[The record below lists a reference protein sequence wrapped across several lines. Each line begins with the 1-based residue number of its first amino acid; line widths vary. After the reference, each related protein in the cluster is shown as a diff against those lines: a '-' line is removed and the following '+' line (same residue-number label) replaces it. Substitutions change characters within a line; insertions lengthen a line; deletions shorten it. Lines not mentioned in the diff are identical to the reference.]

1 MKAPERRQWR
11 RSGVFR
17 SHPLSTYAIFSE
29 KVTFRSE
36 IFVFR
41 KILRTYLID
50 DPLLLTL
57 NMFEHISHLLLV
69 FLLLIL
75 SRQMPAGLPP

>member
-1 MKAPERRQWR
+1 MKTPERRQWR

-17 SHPLSTYAIFSE
+17 SHPLSAYAIFSE
-29 KVTFRSE
+29 KVTFRLE

-57 NMFEHISHLLLV
+57 NMFEHISHLLV